1 MSILDKFKEAFN
13 LQDLDEETAHKIIE
27 QLDSEIEELKEAQKE
42 EEKDKA
48 REDTLAWAN
57 KVIEARGTI
66 RKRNDARKKLRFEST
81 ISPARRVRLRKLG
94 KLK

>member
-1 MSILDKFKEAFN
+1 MKILDKFKEAFN

-48 REDTLAWAN
+48 RE
-57 KVIEARGTI
+57 E
-66 RKRNDARKKLRFEST
+66 
-81 ISPARRVRLRKLG
+81 
-94 KLK
+94 